1 MNTYDSLKVKETHD
15 RAPKHEFFLIYN
27 DTEINTNNDE
37 IHTANIRSNQMNGN
51 IQPDV
56 KAHFSNLNIY
66 HVS

>member
-1 MNTYDSLKVKETHD
+1 MN
-15 RAPKHEFFLIYN
+15 FLIYN